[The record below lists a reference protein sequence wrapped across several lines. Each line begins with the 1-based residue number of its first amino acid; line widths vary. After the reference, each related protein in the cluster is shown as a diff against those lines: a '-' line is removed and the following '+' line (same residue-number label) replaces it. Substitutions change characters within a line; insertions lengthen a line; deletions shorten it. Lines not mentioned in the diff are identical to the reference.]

1 MVLVCYRPCI
11 IYLALCEI
19 YHTIS
24 AQIPMNV
31 TLRKWTV
38 CKNLH
43 NKNGIFTLFDAPF
56 QETLPCV
63 FTGSTSEH
71 YNSIGS
77 KETTDFHYELF
88 PVHSPLLRKSLLFS
102 FPPLNYMLKF
112 SGYPHRTSSLLYVT
126 QITFN
131 ARFVIT
137 YYILII

>member
-11 IYLALCEI
+11 VYLALCEI

-38 CKNLH
+38 CENL
-43 NKNGIFTLFDAPF
+43 NGKDGIFTLSDVPF
-56 QETLPCV
+56 QETLPSV
-63 FTGSTSEH
+63 STGDTSEH
-71 YNSIGS
+71 YNSIA
-77 KETTDFHYELF
+77 KKAIDFHYELL

-112 SGYPHRTSSLLYVT
+112 SGYSRLTSSLFETRLY
-126 QITFN
+126 I
-131 ARFVIT
+131 
-137 YYILII
+137 YP